1 MKSLFK
7 KICMPLIL
15 SVICGFICGRVV
27 FSIYKD
33 KSIID
38 SNIIYLLK
46 DDSYSD
52 YDTMKAS
59 YLSEEY
65 TYFEED
71 GTFNTIVALTKDK
84 DNIGKI
90 EDVYGS
96 DLTVLKYLLN
106 DKELIS
112 TIDDYDNKIKNTT
125 DKEEIKKIVSSMNNI
140 YKERD
145 NIKMVKIS

>member
-1 MKSLFK
+1 MKSLLK

-27 FSIYKD
+27 FSIYED
-33 KSIID
+33 KSVLD

-71 GTFNTIVALTKDK
+71 GTYNTIVALTKDK
-84 DNIGKI
+84 DNIDKI
-90 EDVYGS
+90 EEVYGS

-112 TIDDYDNKIKNTT
+112 TLEEYDNKIKNTT
-125 DKEEIKKIVSSMNNI
+125 DKEEIKEIVSSMNNI

-145 NIKMVKIS
+145 DIKMVKIS

>member
-1 MKSLFK
+1 MKNLLK

>member
-71 GTFNTIVALTKDK
+71 GTFNTIVAVTKDK

-125 DKEEIKKIVSSMNNI
+125 DKEEIKEIISSMNNI

>member
-1 MKSLFK
+1 
-7 KICMPLIL
+7 MPLIL

-27 FSIYKD
+27 FSIYED
-33 KSIID
+33 KSVLD

-52 YDTMKAS
+52 YDSMKAS
-59 YLSEEY
+59 YLSDSY

-71 GTFNTIVALTKDK
+71 GTYNTIVALTKD
-84 DNIGKI
+84 
-90 EDVYGS
+90 
-96 DLTVLKYLLN
+96 LLN

>member
-1 MKSLFK
+1 MKSLLK

-15 SVICGFICGRVV
+15 SVICGFVCGRVV
-27 FSIYKD
+27 FSIYED

-84 DNIGKI
+84 DNIDKI
-90 EDVYGS
+90 EEVYGS

-112 TIDDYDNKIKNTT
+112 VLDEYDNKIKNTT
-125 DKEEIKKIVSSMNNI
+125 DKEEIKEIISSMNNI

>member
-84 DNIGKI
+84 DNINKI
-90 EDVYGS
+90 EEIYGS

-112 TIDDYDNKIKNTT
+112 MLEECDNKIKNTT
-125 DKEEIKKIVSSMNNI
+125 DKEEIKEIISSMNNI
-140 YKERD
+140 YKERED
-145 NIKMVKIS
+145 IKMVKIS

>member
-1 MKSLFK
+1 
-7 KICMPLIL
+7 MPLIL

-27 FSIYKD
+27 FSIYED
-33 KSIID
+33 KNVLD

-46 DDSYSD
+46 DDSYND
-52 YDTMKAS
+52 YDSMKAS
-59 YLSEEY
+59 YLSESY

-71 GTFNTIVALTKDK
+71 GTYNTIVAITKDK
-84 DNIGKI
+84 DNISKI
-90 EDVYGS
+90 EEVYGS

-112 TIDDYDNKIKNTT
+112 TLEEYDNKIKNTT
-125 DKEEIKKIVSSMNNI
+125 DKEEIKETVSSMNNI

>member
-1 MKSLFK
+1 
-7 KICMPLIL
+7 MPLIL

-27 FSIYKD
+27 FSIYED
-33 KSIID
+33 KSVLD

-125 DKEEIKKIVSSMNNI
+125 DKEEIKEIISSMNNI

>member
-1 MKSLFK
+1 
-7 KICMPLIL
+7 MPLIL

-27 FSIYKD
+27 FSIYED
-33 KSIID
+33 KSVLD

-52 YDTMKAS
+52 YDSMKAS
-59 YLSEEY
+59 YLSDSY

-71 GTFNTIVALTKDK
+71 GTYNTIVAITKDK
-84 DNIGKI
+84 DNINKI
-90 EDVYGS
+90 EEIYGS

-125 DKEEIKKIVSSMNNI
+125 DKEEI
-140 YKERD
+140 
-145 NIKMVKIS
+145 

>member
-1 MKSLFK
+1 
-7 KICMPLIL
+7 MPLIL

-125 DKEEIKKIVSSMNNI
+125 DKEEIKEIISSMNNI

>member
-1 MKSLFK
+1 MKSLLK

-27 FSIYKD
+27 FSIYED
-33 KSIID
+33 KSVLD

-71 GTFNTIVALTKDK
+71 GTYNTIVALTKDK
-84 DNIGKI
+84 DNIDKI
-90 EDVYGS
+90 EEVYGS

-112 TIDDYDNKIKNTT
+112 TLEEYDNKIRNTT
-125 DKEEIKKIVSSMNNI
+125 DKEEIKEIVSSMNNI

-145 NIKMVKIS
+145 DIKMVKIS